1 MTFAPRT
8 VAASAPAAPGDP
20 AAAVALAATP
30 TGQGL
35 WVADADG
42 SVAAGGDATAPSA
55 PPGLPGPA
63 VGMAPTATGKG
74 WWLATA
80 GGAVV
85 AQGDAAPLGPA
96 QPLGLDGPLVGM
108 AATPSHRGF
117 WLVASDGGVF
127 AYGDA
132 RFFGS
137 AGGTRLNQPIVGMA
151 ATPDGNG
158 YWLVASDGGV
168 FAYGDARF
176 FGSAGGSRLNE
187 PIVGMAATPDG
198 SGYWLV
204 ATDGGVFTYGD
215 ARFFGSVGGNRLAG
229 PIVGIAGS
237 RDGGGYWVL
246 GVDGTVSA
254 WGDAPAMPRLGP
266 APHPVFN
273 VASTFLAVHD
283 DGRPTPARGGAPA
296 HPGRDLPTVVLYP
309 AALDGVPLPGP
320 WPVVA
325 FAHGFNTTPDDY
337 LALLRSWA
345 AAGYVVAA
353 PFLPG
358 ERGDLP
364 GPDRADIP
372 EEPADLSAVLSAVL
386 SQAAPSPLAGLADAA
401 RVAVAGHSDG
411 GMAVA
416 GMTLG
421 SLPHDPRVRAAL
433 VLSGDTFGTAG
444 GNVPVLLVEGTAD
457 PINPAAADRVWS
469 VAGAPKAAV
478 RILGGGHLAPFVT
491 AGPQQDAV
499 RAATVDFL
507 DAELS
512 GARDGLSR
520 LAHDADVP
528 GLTSLSAALR

>member
-1 MTFAPRT
+1 VLLAAVVVAVTPAVLAAEATPAIPAPTSAPAAAVSVAARA

-20 AAAVALAATP
+20 AAAVALAATA

-42 SVAAGGDATAPSA
+42 SVAAGGDATALGA

-85 AQGDAAPLGPA
+85 AQGDAASLGPA
-96 QPLGLDGPLVGM
+96 QPLDLDGPLVGM
-108 AATPSHRGF
+108 AATPSHRGY

-168 FAYGDARF
+168 F
-176 FGSAGGSRLNE
+176 
-187 PIVGMAATPDG
+187 
-198 SGYWLV
+198 
-204 ATDGGVFTYGD
+204 TYGD

-229 PIVGIAGS
+229 PIVDIAGS

-266 APHPVFN
+266 PPHPVFN
-273 VASTFLAVHD
+273 VASTLLAVHD

-320 WPVVA
+320 WPLVA

-337 LALLRSWA
+337 LPLLRSWA

-372 EEPADLSAVLSAVL
+372 EEPADLSAALSAVL

-433 VLSGDTFGTAG
+433 VLSGDTFGTAPG
-444 GNVPVLLVEGTAD
+444 GNVPVLVVEGTAD
-457 PINPAAADRVWS
+457 PINPAAVDRLWS

-478 RILGGGHLAPFVT
+478 RILGGVHLAPFIT